1 MSTPIS
7 VLRDA
12 MARSTALRLLAAAH
26 DHWAEEE
33 QVAIAEGRYA
43 EAEGAHQFALLALR
57 SYRAELDDPE
67 PPLPPVFCPVCG
79 DPAYD
84 TVQRLRR
91 ELGH

>member
-12 MARSTALRLLAAAH
+12 MARTTALRMLAAAH

-57 SYRAELDDPE
+57 AYRADLDDPE
-67 PPLPPVFCPVCG
+67 PPSPPFVMCSKPYCPVCT
-79 DPAYD
+79 PPKP
-84 TVQRLRR
+84 
-91 ELGH
+91 GHS